1 MPSHSAATRISRY
14 YAVVLAALLGAG
26 LTYWVYESVHESE
39 VEQVSHQF
47 ELQLED
53 HVWAVKQELEIE
65 LRPVKHIANQ
75 LRVDEQVRQPDAF
88 RQLVHTIPLSSHPGV
103 RVLGWIPRVTAAQRS
118 AFETLLNRPITA
130 FALGNSG
137 GNNGGEGDAADRP
150 TPLALHPAPTKAAY
164 YPIQLAEPFSPA
176 GYPLGFDASSAPV
189 LWRAMQRSVASGA
202 MAATAPLPLR
212 KDEGGGNG
220 FMVFL
225 PVFAKGEGLK
235 GGGHEKGVLLGFA
248 YELIN
253 MDFVNIG
260 AIGGEKRKSIS
271 IKVFD
276 TTDPGEKL
284 LLHTH
289 TEEQVHADVSPQ
301 ARSPAKPF
309 QVIVKVAD
317 RTWTF
322 VGRPMDGHFLPKQH
336 PEILVLIIGLSFTAL
351 LCLYILTLIQRNL
364 KSAALT
370 TQLRRTNRSLETEI
384 AERQAAEAR
393 IAYHAAH
400 DPLTDLP
407 NREMLMAT
415 LERSLAQA
423 RRDGS
428 EIAILFVD
436 LDDFKLVNDTQGHLV
451 GDELLCQVAA
461 RLRKSTRETDLLVR
475 QGGDEFIL
483 MMENNRTDALHPSPD
498 FFITAGRAADRI
510 IQALKLPF
518 LVNGQPSYVSA
529 SIGISLFPNDAGDE
543 SILLQHA
550 DSAMYQVKN
559 MGGGSYQFYSKELSA
574 YQQRRLSLVNQLHKA
589 IEQRSFRLEY
599 QPVVELSSG
608 EMIGCEALIR
618 LRGDN
623 GEPISPAE
631 FIPVAEDS
639 GLIIA
644 IGDWVMEEACRQLR
658 LWQDQGIT
666 LQLAVNLSARQ
677 LWQQDVLE
685 KLVEVINRTGVDR
698 SALEMEVTETAII
711 QDPTRMEAT
720 LKHFADEG
728 LRVSLDDFGTGYSS
742 LNRLKKLPID
752 KIKIDQSFVFGIP
765 QDKDDIAIVTAIIQL
780 SRSLGLPTL
789 AEGVETA
796 EQYRFL
802 REMGCQYG
810 QGFYFSR
817 SMPPAEIEAMY
828 RSKKHWLLET

>member
-1 MPSHSAATRISRY
+1 MPVPSAETLIRRY
-14 YAVVLAALLGAG
+14 YAVFLAALLGTG
-26 LTYWVYESVHESE
+26 LTFWVYESVHNSE

-53 HVWAVKQELEIE
+53 HVWAVKQELDIV

-75 LRVDEQVRQPDAF
+75 LRGDEQVREPDAF
-88 RQLVHTIPLSSHPGV
+88 RQLVHAIPLSRHHGV
-103 RVLGWIPRVTAAQRS
+103 HVLGWIPRVTAAQRN
-118 AFETLLNRPITA
+118 AFEALVHRPITA
-130 FALGNSG
+130 FAPGNSG
-137 GNNGGEGDAADRP
+137 GNDNAANRT
-150 TPLALHPAPTKAAY
+150 TPLPLQPAPTKAAY

-176 GYPLGFDASSAPV
+176 GYPLGFDASSTPV
-189 LWRAMQRSVASGA
+189 LWLAMQRAVASGE
-202 MAATAPLPLR
+202 MVATAPLPLR
-212 KDEGGGNG
+212 KDKGGGNG

-225 PVFAKGEGLK
+225 PVFAKGD
-235 GGGHEKGVLLGFA
+235 GGHGKHVLLGFA
-248 YELIN
+248 YELID
-253 MDFVNIG
+253 MDFVDIG
-260 AIGGEKRKSIS
+260 AMGGEKGTSIG

-276 TTDPGEKL
+276 TTTPGERQL
-284 LLHTH
+284 VHTH
-289 TEEQVHADVSPQ
+289 LTEKQVSADAAPL
-301 ARSPAKPF
+301 APSPAKPY
-309 QVIVKVAD
+309 QVAVKVANQE
-317 RTWTF
+317 WTF
-322 VGRPMDGHFLPKQH
+322 AGHPMDGYFLPDKR
-336 PEILVLIIGLSFTAL
+336 PEILVLITGLSFTAL
-351 LCLYILTLIQRNL
+351 LCLYIFTLIQRDL

-370 TQLRRTNRSLETEI
+370 AQLRRTNLTLEAEI
-384 AERQAAEAR
+384 AEREAAEAR

-415 LERSLAQA
+415 LERSLALA
-423 RRDGS
+423 RREGS
-428 EIAILFVD
+428 EVAILFID

-461 RLRKSTRETDLLVR
+461 RLHKSTRETDLLVR

-483 MMENNRTDALHPSPD
+483 MMENSRTDTLHPSAD

-529 SIGISLFPNDAGDE
+529 SIGISLFPKDARNE
-543 SILLQHA
+543 STLLQHA

-559 MGGGSYQFYSKELSA
+559 IGGGSYQFYSKELSD

-589 IEQRSFRLEY
+589 IEQRAFRLEY
-599 QPVVELSSG
+599 QPVIDLSSG
-608 EMIGCEALIR
+608 EMVACEALIR
-618 LRGDN
+618 LRGDD

-685 KLVEVINRTGVDR
+685 KLVEVIDRTGVDR

-720 LKHFADEG
+720 LKHFEDKG

-765 QDKDDIAIVTAIIQL
+765 QDKDDVAIVTAIIQL

-828 RSKKHWLLET
+828 RSKKHWLLTP